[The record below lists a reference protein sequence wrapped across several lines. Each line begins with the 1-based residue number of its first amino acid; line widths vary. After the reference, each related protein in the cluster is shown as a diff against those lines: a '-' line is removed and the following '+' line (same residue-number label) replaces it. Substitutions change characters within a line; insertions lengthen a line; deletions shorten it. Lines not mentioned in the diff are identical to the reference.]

1 MIKNVAVLTKTLETK
16 TDQTEPDAYENTR
29 KSRIKSEK

>member
-16 TDQTEPDAYENTR
+16 MDQIEPDAYENTQNQ
-29 KSRIKSEK
+29 E